1 MSILKATFF
10 DNVFLC
16 FHMRTLLE
24 IVFGA
29 TRKLLKVDTKL
40 HPVYTL
46 QSKKMSNQNE
56 KYQISHLKGS
66 YERSIRL
73 IRM

>member
-1 MSILKATFF
+1 MSILKAAFF

-16 FHMRTLLE
+16 FHMRTWLE
-24 IVFGA
+24 IVFA
-29 TRKLLKVDTKL
+29 TQRKLLQVDTKL

-46 QSKKMSNQNE
+46 QSKIMSNQNE

-66 YERSIRL
+66 YERSICL